1 MDCQVIFQ
9 PSGRRGTVKK
19 GSSLLE
25 AARKLGVDIESPC
38 GGTNCCGKCK
48 VKIDEGYVDELSAET
63 HISHVSQLT
72 ENEKNMLQ
80 PQEIRENYRLAC
92 CTQIEGD
99 ILVFVPEESRST
111 QQVVLETGKDRVL
124 RVNPAVRNYFV
135 EMIPASLEDH
145 RDDSERLKAALLD
158 RYSHL
163 DKELSI
169 DYTVLLSLPV
179 IVRKGKWSVTATL
192 WKEQVVVALEP
203 GLVEATYGVA
213 VDVGTTTVA
222 AYLCDLTT
230 GKVLQQDSMMNPQ
243 IRYGEDVLSRITY
256 GMDDDNGLAI
266 LHQTIIEGINTLVT
280 RLSKAAGI
288 NVEQVAEMVLVFNTA
303 MHHIALNIN
312 PCYVGR
318 SPFAPAVRKSLD
330 IKARDLGIRI
340 AAGGNIHCL
349 PVEAGFVGPDNV
361 AVLIAEEPHKQEK
374 RRLLIDIGTN
384 GEIDFGNKQRLLST
398 SCATGPALE
407 GAQIKF
413 GMRAAPGAI
422 EKVRLDPVSLEPQY
436 KVIGEADWFQ
446 PSQTI
451 KAKGICGSGIIDI
464 IAEMFKSGIIDPT
477 GKFNMQQTSR
487 RIRRDANNKPEY
499 VLAWSEE
506 TSIGSDI
513 TVTQGDVREIQL
525 AKAALYTGAK
535 ILMKKWGTDQVDSVT
550 LAGAFGS
557 YINKESALVIGLFP
571 DCNLDNVVAVGNAAG
586 DGAKIA
592 LLDKDKRVEAQEVAD
607 FVQFVETAVEP
618 DFQPQFVQAM
628 YFPHGKD
635 TFPHVQHI
643 LDTIPTVKRSKLEA
657 L

>member
-38 GGTNCCGKCK
+38 GGTKCCGKCK
-48 VKIDEGYVDELSAET
+48 VKIDEGYVDELSVET
-63 HISHVSQLT
+63 YISHVSQLT
-72 ENEKNMLQ
+72 ENEKDRLQ

-179 IVRKGKWSVTATL
+179 TVRKGKWSVTATL
-192 WKEQVVVALEP
+192 WKEHVVIALEP

-213 VDVGTTTVA
+213 VDVGTTSVA

-230 GKVLQQDSMMNPQ
+230 GTVLQQDSMMNPQ

-312 PCYVGR
+312 PCYLGR

-477 GKFNMQQTSR
+477 GKFNMQQTSP

-513 TVTQGDVREIQL
+513 TVTQGDVRAIQL
-525 AKAALYTGAK
+525 SKAALYTGAK
-535 ILMKKWGTDQVDSVT
+535 ILMKKWGADQVDSVT

-571 DCNLDNVVAVGNAAG
+571 DCDLDNVVAVGNAAG

-618 DFQPQFVQAM
+618 DFQSQFVQAM

-643 LDTIPTVKRSKLEA
+643 LDTIPTVKHSK
-657 L
+657 

>member
-1 MDCQVIFQ
+1 MNCQVIFQ

-38 GGTNCCGKCK
+38 GGTKCCGKCK

-72 ENEKNMLQ
+72 ENEKNRLQ

-145 RDDSERLKAALLD
+145 RDDSERLKAALLE

-169 DYTVLLSLPV
+169 DYTVLHSLPV
-179 IVRKGKWSVTATL
+179 TVRKGKWSVTATL
-192 WKEQVVVALEP
+192 WKEKEVIALEP

-230 GKVLQQDSMMNPQ
+230 GKLLQQDSMMNPQ

-256 GMDDDNGLAI
+256 GMNDDNGLAI

-330 IKARDLGIRI
+330 IKARDLGISI

-422 EKVRLDPVSLEPQY
+422 EKVRLDPVTLEPQY

-464 IAEMFKSGIIDPT
+464 IAEMFKMGIIDPT

-487 RIRRDANNKPEY
+487 RIRRNANNKPEY

-618 DFQPQFVQAM
+618 DFQSQFVQAM

-643 LDTIPTVKRSKLEA
+643 LDTIPTVKHSK
-657 L
+657 

>member
-38 GGTNCCGKCK
+38 GGTKCCGKCK

-72 ENEKNMLQ
+72 ENEKDRLQ
-80 PQEIRENYRLAC
+80 PQEISEKYRLAC

-145 RDDSERLKAALLD
+145 RDDSERLKSALLD

-179 IVRKGKWSVTATL
+179 TVRKGKWSVTATL
-192 WKEQVVVALEP
+192 WKEQVVIALEP

-256 GMDDDNGLAI
+256 GMNDDNGLAI

-330 IKARDLGIRI
+330 IKARDLGISI

-464 IAEMFKSGIIDPT
+464 IAEMFKTGIIDPT

-487 RIRRDANNKPEY
+487 RIRRNANNKPEY

-618 DFQPQFVQAM
+618 DFQSQFVQAM

-643 LDTIPTVKRSKLEA
+643 LDTIPTVKHSK
-657 L
+657 

>member
-38 GGTNCCGKCK
+38 GGTKCCGKCK

-72 ENEKNMLQ
+72 ENEKDRLQ
-80 PQEIRENYRLAC
+80 PQEISENYRLAC

-145 RDDSERLKAALLD
+145 RDDSERLKTALLD

-179 IVRKGKWSVTATL
+179 TVRKGKWSVTATL
-192 WKEQVVVALEP
+192 WKEQVVIALEP

-256 GMDDDNGLAI
+256 GMNDDNGLAI

-330 IKARDLGIRI
+330 IKARDLGISI

-464 IAEMFKSGIIDPT
+464 IAEMFKTGIIDPT

-487 RIRRDANNKPEY
+487 RIRRNANNKPEY

-557 YINKESALVIGLFP
+557 YINKKSALVIGLFP

-618 DFQPQFVQAM
+618 DFQSQFVQAM

-643 LDTIPTVKRSKLEA
+643 LDTIPTVKHSK
-657 L
+657 

>member
-38 GGTNCCGKCK
+38 GGTKCCGKCK

-72 ENEKNMLQ
+72 ENEKNRLQ

-179 IVRKGKWSVTATL
+179 TVRKGKWSVTATL
-192 WKEQVVVALEP
+192 WKEQVVIALEP

-256 GMDDDNGLAI
+256 GMNDDNGLAI

-422 EKVRLDPVSLEPQY
+422 EKVRLDLVSLEPQY

-477 GKFNMQQTSR
+477 GKFNMQQTSP

-525 AKAALYTGAK
+525 AKAALYAGAK

-618 DFQPQFVQAM
+618 DFQSQFVQAM

-643 LDTIPTVKRSKLEA
+643 LDTIPTVKHSK
-657 L
+657 

>member
-38 GGTNCCGKCK
+38 GGTKGCGKCK
-48 VKIDEGYVDELSAET
+48 VKIDEGYVGELSAET
-63 HISHVSQLT
+63 HTSHVSQLT
-72 ENEKNMLQ
+72 ENEKDRLQ

-124 RVNPAVRNYFV
+124 QVNPAVRNYFV

-163 DKELSI
+163 DKELSF

-179 IVRKGKWSVTATL
+179 TVRKGKWSVTATL
-192 WKEQVVVALEP
+192 WKEQVVIALEP

-256 GMDDDNGLAI
+256 CMDDDNGLAI

-422 EKVRLDPVSLEPQY
+422 EKVRLDLVSLEPQY

-477 GKFNMQQTSR
+477 GKFNMQQTSP

-525 AKAALYTGAK
+525 AKAALYAGAK

-571 DCNLDNVVAVGNAAG
+571 DCNLDNVVTVGNAAG

-592 LLDKDKRVEAQEVAD
+592 LLDKDKRVEAQEVAN

-643 LDTIPTVKRSKLEA
+643 LDTIPKVKHSK
-657 L
+657 